1 MTSTEPGEFDLAAFL
16 TKNQKPILTG
26 TVTAVAAVAIGWFWV
41 ASQNLKA
48 EKAETAFGNA
58 ERAFYSGN
66 PQLAETELSKMVQRY
81 GGTQAGVRATMLLAQ
96 TYYETAKPDQGVTKL
111 RDVVGSGAAKAFR
124 APIYALI
131 GAGLDNQ
138 KKFDSAATAYAQA
151 AAASPTTMDREAYLA
166 RQAVSLT
173 AAGKNPDAIKVWQ
186 TIASH
191 ETSPLAPEAKLRLG
205 ELNAAPAKGS

>member
-1 MTSTEPGEFDLAAFL
+1 MTETETGEFDFAAFF
-16 TKNQKPILTG
+16 TKNRKPILTG
-26 TVTAVAAVAIGWFWV
+26 AGTAVAAVAIGWFWV

-66 PQLAETELSKMVQRY
+66 PQLAETELSKMAQRY
-81 GGTQAGVRATMLLAQ
+81 GGTPAGVRATILLAQ
-96 TYYETAKPDQGVTKL
+96 TYFETGKPDQGVSRL
-111 RDVVGSGAAKAFR
+111 RDVVGSAAKAFR

-151 AAASPTTMDREAYLA
+151 AVASPTVMDREGYLA

-186 TIASH
+186 AIAAH

-205 ELNAAPAKGS
+205 ELSAAPAKGS